1 VSGTYDRR
9 GRLANL
15 CWRLALPAA
24 LIVAWYLATEV
35 VPLFHPTLL
44 PSPLAVWRMFW
55 KLLWNGDLIAHIGA
69 SLLRIFYANL
79 AALLLGVPLG
89 LAMGLYRPVD
99 RLLDGLLSIFRP
111 IPPLAWVPLSILWLG
126 IGTAS
131 VVFITFLAA
140 FFAVLVNTIA
150 GARAV
155 DGLHMRAAMSL
166 GANRRR
172 LMTHV
177 VLPTVASH
185 VFTGLRIAIGVSWMS
200 IVAAELIAASS
211 GLGYMITYYREV
223 LRTDAIIVGMLT
235 IGAIGLLMDLA
246 TRRIERWLMPWR
258 TGFRLS

>member
-1 VSGTYDRR
+1 MTAT
-9 GRLANL
+9 RLGEVG
-15 CWRLALPAA
+15 WRLAAPLALVALWYVFTELLP
-24 LIVAWYLATEV
+24 LV
-35 VPLFHPTLL
+35 HPVLL
-44 PSPLAVWRMFW
+44 PSPLSVARMFW
-55 KLLWNGDLIAHIGA
+55 RLLWNGELFGHIGA

-79 AALLLGVPLG
+79 GALALGVPLG
-89 LAMGLYRPVD
+89 LAMGLLRPVE
-99 RLLDGLLSIFRP
+99 RLLDGLVNLFRP

-126 IGTAS
+126 IGTLS

-140 FFAVLVNTIA
+140 FFAILINTVA

-155 DGLHMRAAMSL
+155 DRLHVRAALSL
-166 GANRRR
+166 GASRTR
-172 LMTHV
+172 LVTHV

-185 VFTGLRIAIGVSWMS
+185 VFTGLRVAIGVSWMS

-235 IGAIGLLMDLA
+235 IGLIGLAMDIA

-258 TGFRLS
+258 TEYRIT

>member
-1 VSGTYDRR
+1 MIGA
-9 GRLANL
+9 RLGEFG
-15 CWRLALPAA
+15 WRLAVPVA
-24 LIVAWYLATEV
+24 LIALWYVFTEWLPMV
-35 VPLFHPTLL
+35 HPVLL
-44 PSPLAVWRMFW
+44 PSPAAVLRTFWR
-55 KLLWNGDLIAHIGA
+55 LLLNGELFGHIGA

-79 AALLLGVPLG
+79 AALALGVPIG
-89 LAMGLYRPVD
+89 LAMGLLRPVE
-99 RLLDGLLSIFRP
+99 RLLDGLVNLFRP

-126 IGTAS
+126 IGTLS

-140 FFAVLVNTIA
+140 FFAILINTVA

-155 DGLHMRAAMSL
+155 DRLHVRAALSL
-166 GANRRR
+166 GAGRRR
-172 LMTHV
+172 LVTHV

-185 VFTGLRIAIGVSWMS
+185 VFTGLRVAIGVSWMS

-235 IGAIGLLMDLA
+235 IGLIGLAMDVV

-258 TGFRLS
+258 AEYRLT